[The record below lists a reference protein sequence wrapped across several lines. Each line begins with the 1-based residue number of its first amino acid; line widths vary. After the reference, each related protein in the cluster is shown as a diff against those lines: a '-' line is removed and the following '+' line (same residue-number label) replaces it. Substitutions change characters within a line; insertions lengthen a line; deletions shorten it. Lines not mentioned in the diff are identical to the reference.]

1 MKQILKKIL
10 VLVCIS
16 ALVLT
21 AVACG
26 SEEKGTGENA
36 LSYWVPLNPNAAMSV
51 SNYGDTPFAKELQ
64 ERTGIKIEYQHPAQ
78 GSEDEKFNLLFM
90 GELPDIIEYNWSDGY
105 PGGPSKALADGV
117 IQELD
122 IKAKAPNLYAYLQ
135 AHPEVDKMIKTD
147 EGKYYAFPFIRGE
160 RSLQTSAG
168 IMIRKDWLDD
178 LGLTVPETI
187 DEWETVLKAFKE
199 QKGAE
204 YPLCYRTYVE
214 MWGAFSGA
222 YGIADT
228 IYVDNGEVKYGAIEN
243 GYKDYLTTMNSWYKK
258 GYMPVDFA
266 TMDSTLIDS
275 YMLNGKS
282 GVMIGSVGS
291 GLGRLMAAAEE
302 EGYEL
307 VAAPYPT
314 LTKGQ
319 KPEFG
324 QMDQLVPGTVVA
336 ISRDCK
342 DVDLAMKLLDY
353 GYSEEGQMFFNFG
366 IEGESYNMVD
376 GYPTYAEVI
385 TANPEGLSM
394 SAAMARYIQA
404 YSAGPFVQDARYMEQ
419 YASLP
424 QQKDAVQTWS
434 NTNMEAHLLPKIS
447 LLPEEMDEMSKKITS
462 VNSYKDEML
471 VKFITGDESISNFD
485 NFVAGLKER
494 GIVEYLELMQDAYDR
509 YIAR

>member
-1 MKQILKKIL
+1 MKNILKRTL
-10 VLVCIS
+10 VMVCIA

-21 AVACG
+21 TAACG
-26 SEEKGTGENA
+26 NKNTGKEDGA

-64 ERTGIKIEYQHPAQ
+64 ERTGIKINYQHPPQ
-78 GSEDEKFNLLFM
+78 GSEDEKFNLMVM
-90 GELPDIIEYNWSDGY
+90 GELPDIIEYNWGDGY
-105 PGGPSKALADGV
+105 PGGPAKAIEDNI

-122 IKAKAPNLYAYLQ
+122 IENKAPNLYAYLQ
-135 AHPEVDKMIKTD
+135 ANPEVDKMVKTD
-147 EGKYYAFPFIRGE
+147 DGKYYAFPFIRGE

-168 IMIRKDWLDD
+168 IIIRKDWLDD
-178 LGLTVPETI
+178 LGLAVPETI
-187 DEWETVLKAFKE
+187 DEWEIVLKAFKE
-199 QKGAE
+199 EKGAK

-214 MWGAFSGA
+214 GWGVFSGA
-222 YGIADT
+222 YGLADT
-228 IYVDNGEVKYGAIEN
+228 LYVDNGEVKYGALEN
-243 GYKDYLTTMNSWYKK
+243 GYKEFLATMNSWYNK
-258 GYMPVDFA
+258 GYMPSDFA
-266 TMDSTLIDS
+266 TMDGSLIDT
-275 YMLNGKS
+275 YMINGQS
-282 GVMIGSVGS
+282 GVFIGSVGS
-291 GLGRLMAAAEE
+291 GLGKIMSAAKE

-314 LTKGQ
+314 LEKGK

-324 QMDQLVPGTVVA
+324 QMDHRVPGTVVA

-353 GYSEEGQMFFNFG
+353 GYSEEGKMFFNFG

-385 TANPEGLSM
+385 TANPDGLSM

-424 QQKDAVQTWS
+424 QQKEAVQVWS
-434 NTNMEAHLLPKIS
+434 NTNMENHIHCQDCIQHISPILP
-447 LLPEEMDEMSKKITS
+447 
-462 VNSYKDEML
+462 
-471 VKFITGDESISNFD
+471 
-485 NFVAGLKER
+485 
-494 GIVEYLELMQDAYDR
+494 LM
-509 YIAR
+509 